1 MATNAQTK
9 RQEKAILR
17 RRRSIYNMYAR
28 AYFDGDVSGL
38 QNVAN
43 KIVEYNQ
50 RYPQYPILQDNLD
63 KSIRG
68 RIRQRTGAFHGLTLN
83 PRLRDLLIEQ
93 AERYG
98 DPTIFD

>member
-1 MATNAQTK
+1 
-9 RQEKAILR
+9 
-17 RRRSIYNMYAR
+17 MYAR
-28 AYFDGDVSGL
+28 AYFDGDMEGM
-38 QNVAN
+38 QRTAQ

-68 RIRQRTGAFHGLTLN
+68 RVRQRSGAYNGLTLN
-83 PRLRDLLIEQ
+83 PRLKNILVEQ